1 MLKKCRVESSPVFCI
16 MRQKSAN
23 DYGSKIYEGSW
34 ALFVE
39 IMRVVQEE
47 NRRRN
52 TIIRAT
58 QFVPSVWKVLKTTTA
73 KEKQIMFQSPSNGF
87 SIS

>member
-34 ALFVE
+34 AL
-39 IMRVVQEE
+39 ICL
-47 NRRRN
+47 
-52 TIIRAT
+52 
-58 QFVPSVWKVLKTTTA
+58 LKSW
-73 KEKQIMFQSPSNGF
+73 E
-87 SIS
+87 